1 MIKLKRG
8 MYKYYEK
15 SIHIYWWNYFA
26 YSLIP
31 IIQSATDFALGFMD
45 KKKTKLFGE
54 GIAPDEKKNQI
65 GFIVEEEQ
73 SYNEEDE

>member
-1 MIKLKRG
+1 MKKVFIFVG
-8 MYKYYEK
+8 G
-15 SIHIYWWNYFA
+15 IIFA

-45 KKKTKLFGE
+45 KKKMKLFGE

-65 GFIVEEEQ
+65 GFIVEKEQ
-73 SYNEEDE
+73 SYDEEDE